1 MPSVCGPG
9 PNLSRN
15 NTVIVYKA
23 GLSSNRKK
31 KKIVGRSGLRP
42 CTLINHTPTVRWYH
56 THRISGS
63 RVRQRGYGEIWK
75 TKNRKDSVDK
85 MYCRP
90 DIGKKKIKICVY
102 EEEPEKSRWVGR
114 PLQTSQVR
122 FKRKERKDIVA
133 TTVYTY
139 NISNNDDFMARNF
152 VTYYEFR
159 NRTVVNFNALV
170 YYINKCK
177 QQPPIGLRMKI

>member
-1 MPSVCGPG
+1 
-9 PNLSRN
+9 
-15 NTVIVYKA
+15 
-23 GLSSNRKK
+23 
-31 KKIVGRSGLRP
+31 
-42 CTLINHTPTVRWYH
+42 
-56 THRISGS
+56 
-63 RVRQRGYGEIWK
+63 
-75 TKNRKDSVDK
+75 

-114 PLQTSQVR
+114 PPQTSQVR

-177 QQPPIGLRMKI
+177 QQPPIGLRMEI